1 MYVLRTGAEF
11 TEKENQIM
19 QIDAKTLD
27 TLAWLSRLDIPEDE
41 TEALSSSI
49 DEMLTFF
56 QQLSA
61 LDTEGVEP
69 TAHIAPLENV
79 LREDIPAEN
88 RPDRDLL
95 LSGTQSEDGLITLPK
110 VIG

>member
-1 MYVLRTGAEF
+1 
-11 TEKENQIM
+11 M
-19 QIDAKTLD
+19 QIDEKTLE

-49 DEMLTFF
+49 AEMLTFF

-61 LDTEGVEP
+61 LDTEGVKP

-79 LREDIPAEN
+79 LREDIPAAE
-88 RPDRDLL
+88 RLDRDTL
-95 LSGTQSEDGLITLPK
+95 LSGTESEDGLITLPK

>member
-1 MYVLRTGAEF
+1 
-11 TEKENQIM
+11 M
-19 QIDAKTLD
+19 QLDEKTLD

-49 DEMLTFF
+49 AEMLTFF

-61 LDTEGVEP
+61 LDTAGVEP

-79 LREDIPAEN
+79 LREDIPAAE
-88 RPDRDLL
+88 RLDRDTL

>member
-1 MYVLRTGAEF
+1 
-11 TEKENQIM
+11 M
-19 QIDAKTLD
+19 QLDQQTLD
-27 TLAWLSRLDIPEDE
+27 TLQWLSRLDIPENE
-41 TEALSSSI
+41 TEALSESI
-49 DEMLTFF
+49 AEMLTFF

-79 LREDIPAEN
+79 LREDIPAAE
-88 RPDRDLL
+88 RLDRETL
-95 LSGTQSEDGLITLPK
+95 LSGTESEDGLITLPR

>member
-1 MYVLRTGAEF
+1 
-11 TEKENQIM
+11 M
-19 QIDAKTLD
+19 QLDQKTLD
-27 TLAWLSRLDIPEDE
+27 TLAWLSRLDIPENE
-41 TEALSSSI
+41 TEALSESI
-49 DEMLTFF
+49 AEMLTFF

-79 LREDIPAEN
+79 LREDIPAE
-88 RPDRDLL
+88 DRLDRETL
-95 LSGTQSEDGLITLPK
+95 LSGTESEDGLITLPR

>member
-1 MYVLRTGAEF
+1 
-11 TEKENQIM
+11 M
-19 QIDAKTLD
+19 QLDQKTLD
-27 TLAWLSRLDIPEDE
+27 TLAWLSRLDIPENE
-41 TEALSSSI
+41 TEALSESI
-49 DEMLTFF
+49 AEMLTFF

-79 LREDIPAEN
+79 LREDIPAAE
-88 RPDRDLL
+88 RLDRETL
-95 LSGTQSEDGLITLPK
+95 LSGTESEDGLITLPR